1 MKKAL
6 LCILSLSMLLSVLTA
21 CSKKNGMV
29 TDTTPPTVTDPV
41 TDHDQND
48 NNILDDDKND
58 GILNDRDDH
67 DGILDDVLPEETAPA
82 AQSPVPD
89 ANPKGGNENVFT
101 P

>member
-21 CSKKNGMV
+21 CSKENGMV

-41 TDHDQND
+41 TDHNQND
-48 NNILDDDKND
+48 GN
-58 GILNDRDDH
+58 
-67 DGILDDVLPEETAPA
+67 ILDDVLPDETAPVT
-82 AQSPVPD
+82 QSPVPD
-89 ANPKGGNENVFT
+89 ANPKGGNENTVT

>member
-21 CSKKNGMV
+21 CSKENGMV

-41 TDHDQND
+41 TDHNQND
-48 NNILDDDKND
+48 DNILDDDDND
-58 GILNDRDDH
+58 GN
-67 DGILDDVLPEETAPA
+67 ILDDVLPDETAPVT
-82 AQSPVPD
+82 QSPVPD
-89 ANPKGGNENVFT
+89 ANPKGGNENTVT